1 MEVHHA
7 GVRLP
12 VFDSPRHAT
21 VIEWNR
27 PAKPPGQ
34 ALLRADIVAGKHVQT
49 A

>member
-12 VFDSPRHAT
+12 AFNGPGHAT
-21 VIEWNR
+21 VIEWHR
-27 PAKPPGQ
+27 PAKPQGQ